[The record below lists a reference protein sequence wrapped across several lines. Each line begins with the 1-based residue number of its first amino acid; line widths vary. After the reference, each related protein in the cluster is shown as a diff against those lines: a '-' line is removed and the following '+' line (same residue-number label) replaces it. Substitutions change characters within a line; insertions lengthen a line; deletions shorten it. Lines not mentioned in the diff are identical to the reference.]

1 MSGRLALRRSRHGG
15 SAGLLL
21 AVAVIVAACG
31 GGAAPA
37 TAGDTLRIVA
47 TTTVLADL
55 VRQVGGADVTVT
67 SMVPKGGEAHTFDP
81 SPSDLRAVTG
91 ADLIFMNGLGLDDWL
106 HDAVADSGSSAPVVA
121 LGEDL
126 SGVDYLPVDPGPGEP
141 VNPHLWLDAAYAA
154 RYVERIVETLAPI
167 EGERSARIRAGGD
180 AYLQRLADLD
190 GWARARIAEIPE
202 EDRVIVSFHEAFPYF
217 AEAYGLTIAGIIV
230 GAPGQDPSAGEIAR
244 LVDAIRA
251 SGARAV
257 FGEAQF
263 SPDLVRTVADEAGI
277 PVVTDLYSDT
287 LGDPPVDSYEG
298 MIRWDVDRV
307 VDALGG

>member
-1 MSGRLALRRSRHGG
+1 MSGGRPLRRPRHGG

-21 AVAVIVAACG
+21 ALAVTVSACG
-31 GGAAPA
+31 GGPAPRS
-37 TAGDTLRIVA
+37 AGDTLRVVA

-67 SMVPKGGEAHTFDP
+67 SMVPKGGEVHTFDP
-81 SPSDLRAVTG
+81 SPSDLRAVAS

-106 HDAVADSGSSAPVVA
+106 GDAVTDSGSSAPVIA

-126 SGVDYLPVDPGPGEP
+126 SGVTYQPVDPEPGEP
-141 VNPHLWLDAAYAA
+141 VNPHLWLDAGYAA

-190 GWARARIAEIPE
+190 GWALARIAEIPE

-263 SPDLVRTVADEAGI
+263 SPDLARTVADEAGI

-307 VDALGG
+307 VDALDG